1 MKMMAVAAIVCGL
14 AMGVAAQEANLL
26 KNNWR
31 LYSGT
36 KTTVI
41 DAKSGVITCKNT
53 EPNTNAGV
61 VQGVVLN
68 QTAPKAI
75 TFSAESKATDVKGT
89 AGANYC
95 LYLDITLADGSKV
108 WGRLANFKAGTHDWE
123 KAQTTYTPAKPIK
136 SLSYYVLFR
145 KMTGEAS
152 FRNMTLTQAK

>member
-1 MKMMAVAAIVCGL
+1 M
-14 AMGVAAQEANLL
+14 
-26 KNNWR
+26 
-31 LYSGT
+31 
-36 KTTVI
+36 
-41 DAKSGVITCKNT
+41 ITCKNT

-136 SLSYYVLFR
+136 SLNYYVLFR